1 MSIFGK
7 LIGMALPPPLG
18 WIVSA
23 FGIVKKAVTFIGKLV
38 IKHPREVAIACLLVL
53 SWWLHRGWNKTI
65 DQRNAIAAEYATFK
79 DIIRDRM
86 AEAIL
91 EATRLKLE
99 KEALNA
105 QLNAKAD
112 KTAGDLRIVYRDR
125 VLRQAGAHPGC
136 AAETNLPGAD
146 VPEGGDGPGA
156 GSGLFISTPDALI
169 CADNTARLK
178 AVQEWAVSME
188 GN

>member
-1 MSIFGK
+1 MIGF
-7 LIGMALPPPLG
+7 LI
-18 WIVSA
+18 SA
-23 FGIVKKAVTFIGKLV
+23 FGIVKKVTSAVV
-38 IKHPREVAIACLLVL
+38 EAVMSHPREVAIACLLVL

-112 KTAGDLRIVYRDR
+112 KAAGDLRIVYRDR
-125 VLRQAGAHPGC
+125 VLRQAGAYSGC

-146 VPEGGDGPGA
+146 APEGGNGPGA
-156 GSGLFISTPDALI
+156 GSGLFISTSDALI
-169 CADNTARLK
+169 CGDNTARLK

-188 GN
+188 AGK

>member
-1 MSIFGK
+1 MS
-7 LIGMALPPPLG
+7 
-18 WIVSA
+18 
-23 FGIVKKAVTFIGKLV
+23 
-38 IKHPREVAIACLLVL
+38 HPREVAIACLLVL
-53 SWWLHRGWNKTI
+53 SWWLQRGWNRTI

-112 KTAGDLRIVYRDR
+112 KAAGDLRIVYRDR

-146 VPEGGDGPGA
+146 LPQGSDGPGA
-156 GSGLFISTPDALI
+156 GAGLFISTGDALI

-188 GN
+188 SN

>member
-1 MSIFGK
+1 MIGL
-7 LIGMALPPPLG
+7 LI
-18 WIVSA
+18 SA
-23 FGIVKKAVTFIGKLV
+23 FGIVKKVTSAVVEAVML
-38 IKHPREVAIACLLVL
+38 HPREVAIACLLVL
-53 SWWLHRGWNKTI
+53 SWWLHRGWNRTI

-112 KTAGDLRIVYRDR
+112 KAAGDLRIVYRDR
-125 VLRQAGAHPGC
+125 VLRQAGAHSGC

-146 VPEGGDGPGA
+146 APEGGNGPGA
-156 GSGLFISTPDALI
+156 GCGLFISTSDALN
-169 CADNTARLK
+169 CGDNTARLK

-188 GN
+188 AGK

>member
-7 LIGMALPPPLG
+7 LVGMVLPPPLS

-23 FGIVKKAVTFIGKLV
+23 FGIVKKAVAFVGKLI

-136 AAETNLPGAD
+136 PAQINLPGPD

-156 GSGLFISTPDALI
+156 GSGLFISTSDALI
-169 CADNTARLK
+169 CGDNTARLK

-188 GN
+188 SN

>member
-7 LIGMALPPPLG
+7 LIGIALPPPLS

-23 FGIVKKAVTFIGKLV
+23 FSIVKKAVAFVGKLV
-38 IKHPREVAIACLLVL
+38 LKHPREVAIACLLVL

-99 KEALNA
+99 KEAINA

-112 KTAGDLRIVYRDR
+112 KAAGDLRIVYRDR

-136 AAETNLPGAD
+136 AAENNLPGAD
-146 VPEGGDGPGA
+146 VSQGSNGPGA

-188 GN
+188 SN

>member
-1 MSIFGK
+1 MIGL
-7 LIGMALPPPLG
+7 LI
-18 WIVSA
+18 SA
-23 FGIVKKAVTFIGKLV
+23 FGIVKKVASAVV
-38 IKHPREVAIACLLVL
+38 EAVMSHPREVAIAFLVVL

-125 VLRQAGAHPGC
+125 VLRRAGTHPGR